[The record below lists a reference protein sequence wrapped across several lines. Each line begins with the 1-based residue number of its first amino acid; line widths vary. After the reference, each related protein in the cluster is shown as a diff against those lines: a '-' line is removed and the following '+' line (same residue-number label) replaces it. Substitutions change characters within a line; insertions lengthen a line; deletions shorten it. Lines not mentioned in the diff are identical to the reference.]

1 MSSYS
6 HPGINPEF
14 LTGLAQNWPL
24 NELHS
29 IGYRALELTPRG
41 LDSWEKSGDHEM
53 GLLCVNS
60 LPVLITY
67 ISGSLSGSIEWRRR
81 RSLER
86 LSGVLE
92 RMRKLEVPFLV
103 VAPGKLAEIYQTEE
117 EARELLISSLVELAE
132 QGPTWILIESA
143 PYRLFSTSDRL
154 ADIIDDV
161 DKKNVG
167 AALDV
172 GHCMMAGEEP
182 LDSAQILGDR
192 LKYVQIRDVE
202 ILDGIP
208 PMDRHLPLGEGSVDT
223 IQLVELVGRVPWSV
237 TVCAH
242 DSPLEAA
249 RGALKIVGGRV

>member
-1 MSSYS
+1 
-6 HPGINPEF
+6 
-14 LTGLAQNWPL
+14 
-24 NELHS
+24 
-29 IGYRALELTPRG
+29 
-41 LDSWEKSGDHEM
+41 M

-67 ISGSLSGSIEWRRR
+67 ISGSLSGAIEGRRR
-81 RSLER
+81 RILQR

-92 RMRKLEVPFLV
+92 RMRRLEVPFLV

-117 EARELLISSLVELAE
+117 GARELLISSLVELAE
-132 QGPTWILIESA
+132 RGGPTWILVESA

-172 GHCMMAGEEP
+172 GHSMMAGEEP
-182 LDSAQILGDR
+182 IDSAQILGDR

-208 PMDRHLPLGEGSVDT
+208 PMDRHLPLGKGSVDT
-223 IQLVELVGRVPWSV
+223 EQLVELVSGVPWSV

-249 RGALKIVGGRV
+249 REALKIMGGRV